1 MSDRTRRVLRVAAW
15 TVAVLCTVEMAL
27 RPIARRS
34 LFHALFGPTPPL
46 WLLVAL
52 PAVLFV
58 IVRKPAALLMAL
70 FALGVAAQMH
80 FGARLQSDG
89 FYYYAYL
96 RSIAF
101 DRDVDFT
108 NDYRMLGLGDKAHLF
123 RPTPTGHAQSAWTI
137 GPAIVWSPFFLVGHV
152 VATRLHASGAV
163 VSTDGTSFPY
173 RQAVCVAGLF
183 YGLLG
188 CWFAYRVIRRLWP
201 PPFAGAIVALTVC
214 GSFMLWYIVAEPT
227 MTHAPSMAAVA
238 GFVWLWIATRD
249 HRTLGSWALLGLLA
263 GLMALIRWQNSLF
276 MILPAFDVLPSLTRH
291 ADRRARAAALTGAA
305 VFLLCAVI
313 AFFPQMLAW
322 KAIYGSY
329 VARSP
334 IGPAIRWG
342 HPHITDILFS
352 ARNGLLSTSPMLYL
366 AAVGLV
372 LFAFERPRIGVP
384 AIVATALMVY
394 FNACIQD
401 WWGSAG
407 FGGRR
412 FDGTIPLLCLGLATF
427 VDSASHLVRRRP
439 LAAVIGGLA
448 LVAIANIALIQ
459 AAHEG
464 AVRIGETVPFDRA
477 WSAQAHTIH
486 AWYGNP
492 FTYPASLVF
501 AVRNG
506 VSPGDY
512 DRLATDRFLGDPLLP
527 YARVDIGTGDDWLV
541 EDGWHAPEQ
550 EGGTSFRW
558 ASRRATIRLPL
569 DHAARLRVQV
579 RLHAFG
585 YPGAPPQTVTISAN
599 GLPGDVSAKP
609 GHACAPIPVPTDWGT
624 VECMLD
630 EQSWRS
636 GVNRVALVFAYE
648 ARPIDVGMGNDPRP
662 LSAAVDWLR
671 VSISAADTAR

>member
-1 MSDRTRRVLRVAAW
+1 MSDSTRRVLRGAAW
-15 TVAVLCTVEMAL
+15 TVAVLCAVEMAL

-34 LFHALFGPTPPL
+34 LFHALVGPTPPA

-52 PAVLFV
+52 PAALFL

-70 FALGVAAQMH
+70 FALGVAVQMH
-80 FGARLQSDG
+80 LGARLQSDG

-96 RSIAF
+96 RSMAF

-137 GPAIVWSPFFLVGHV
+137 GPAIVWSPFFLVGHL
-152 VATRLHASGAV
+152 VATRLHASGAE
-163 VSTDGTSFPY
+163 VSADGTSFPY
-173 RQAVCVAGLF
+173 RQAVSIAGLF

-188 CWFAYRVIRRLWP
+188 CWLAYRVIRRFWP
-201 PPFAGAIVALTVC
+201 PPFAGVIVALTVS

-249 HRTLGSWALLGLLA
+249 RRTLGGWALLGLLA
-263 GLMALIRWQNSLF
+263 GLMALIRWQNALF
-276 MILPAFDVLPSLTRH
+276 MILPAFDVLPTLTRQ
-291 ADRRARAAALTGAA
+291 ADRRARLAALTGAA
-305 VFLLCAVI
+305 VFLACSVI
-313 AFFPQMLAW
+313 AFSPQMLAW

-366 AAVGLV
+366 AAGGLIP
-372 LFAFERPRIGVP
+372 LAFERPRIGVP

-412 FDGTIPLLCLGLATF
+412 FDGTIPLLCLGLATL
-427 VDSASHLVRRRP
+427 VDGASNLVRRRP

-448 LVAIANIALIQ
+448 LVSIANIALMQ

-464 AVRIGETVPFDRA
+464 AVRIGETVSFDRA
-477 WSAQAHTIH
+477 WSAQARAIH
-486 AWYGNP
+486 DWFGNP
-492 FTYPASLVF
+492 FTYPASLAF

-512 DRLATDRFLGDPLLP
+512 DRLATDRLLGDPLLP
-527 YARVDIGTGDDWLV
+527 YGRIDIGGDDDWLV
-541 EDGWHAPEQ
+541 EGGWHAPEH
-550 EGGTSFRW
+550 EGATNFRW
-558 ASRRATIRLPL
+558 ASQRATIRLPL
-569 DHAARLRVQV
+569 DHAAPLRAQV
-579 RLHAFG
+579 RLHAFA
-585 YPGAPPQTVTISAN
+585 YPGAPPQTVTISVN
-599 GLPGDVSAKP
+599 GVPAT
-609 GHACAPIPVPTDWGT
+609 CAPIPVPADWAT
-624 VECMLD
+624 VECTVD

-671 VSISAADTAR
+671 ISISAADTAR